1 MSIIFRKDGT
11 ELLLV
16 RPKEFRRIYTLNF
29 AEGERQLEYSHSD
42 VLIELENGA
51 AAMLEIVQS
60 QLNSGSYNLKFKPT
74 ETTID
79 YRLSKNGEESM
90 KYLKRLV
97 FMNFPDLATRDVY
110 LNVDLEM

>member
-1 MSIIFRKDGT
+1 M
-11 ELLLV
+11 
-16 RPKEFRRIYTLNF
+16 
-29 AEGERQLEYSHSD
+29 EYSHSD

-90 KYLKRLV
+90 KYLKITC
-97 FMNFPDLATRDVY
+97 TRY
-110 LNVDLEM
+110 RCTCTCMYYIEQNIQL